1 MTNSKGEPRLSFIRI
16 KHLLLLRFDK
26 EGEFFVFS
34 RISSFSL
41 LREGEPL
48 AVEEIV
54 LAQLLPSPS
63 GFAGPTA
70 KVRGL
75 RFRSP

>member
-1 MTNSKGEPRLSFIRI
+1 MTNNKGELRLSFIRI
-16 KHLLLLRFDK
+16 KQLLLLRFDK

-41 LREGEPL
+41 LREGETL

-54 LAQLLPSPS
+54 LAQLFSIS
-63 GFAGPTA
+63 
-70 KVRGL
+70 
-75 RFRSP
+75 FRLCRPNGKS